1 MASARSTPDGFGLSR
16 GVTSLDV
23 TAETLNSIPGG
34 SVRAVARAGYFSA
47 GRKTLKV
54 VVLVALAVAV
64 LLEGAPHVAVVVVC
78 LAIAAGRGARHSFR
92 MGHRFA
98 RGAAS
103 EEVVGAQLEA
113 LEDSRWLVEH
123 DLVKPGGG
131 NIDHVVHSAGRTFV
145 IDTKRSQWRAKD
157 IGQACRHADWAA
169 RHFGSRR
176 LIVPVIC
183 IERSDQ
189 QPMLIDGIWV
199 VGRPNLV
206 ALIEEEG

>member
-1 MASARSTPDGFGLSR
+1 MASARSTPGSFGLSR
-16 GVTSLDV
+16 GVTSLHV
-23 TAETLNSIPGG
+23 TAETLNSVPGG
-34 SVRAVARAGYFSA
+34 SVRAVARAGYVSA
-47 GRKTLKV
+47 GGEALKV
-54 VVLVALAVAV
+54 AALVALAVAV
-64 LLEGAPHVAVVVVC
+64 LLKGAPHVAVVVAC
-78 LAIAAGRGARHSFR
+78 LAIAAVRGARRSFR
-92 MGHRFA
+92 IGQRFA

-113 LEDSRWLVEH
+113 LEDSRWVVEH

-131 NIDHVVHSAGRTFV
+131 NIDHVVHSASRTFV

-157 IGQACRHADWAA
+157 IAQACRHADWAA

-199 VGRPNLV
+199 VGRPHLV